1 MVAYEGVTGYQ
12 TGIDRAETF
21 EQASAATATVADKLA
36 ASQLEPSWTDY
47 AKDAFGLGLS
57 VFTGNFLGAGS
68 AGLGLASTASADV
81 EASRALT
88 EAGQMERLGYASGL
102 SPTQVSSFTGYQ
114 QSIADFMANQETNL
128 AAAQVDEEPT
138 TLAPG
143 TARETVAAVL
153 SSATSTTSAG
163 STSSGSA
170 SSLSFAGLGGGA
182 ADAREAE
189 AQREAYAEA
198 TKGTSAAGS
207 ITGSN
212 GGYYSS
218 RDTDYGSSGGTG
230 YSSGDTGSASQ
241 TGASPGGT
249 NVA

>member
-1 MVAYEGVTGYQ
+1 
-12 TGIDRAETF
+12 
-21 EQASAATATVADKLA
+21 
-36 ASQLEPSWTDY
+36 
-47 AKDAFGLGLS
+47 
-57 VFTGNFLGAGS
+57 
-68 AGLGLASTASADV
+68 
-81 EASRALT
+81 
-88 EAGQMERLGYASGL
+88 MERLGYASGL

-170 SSLSFAGLGGGA
+170 SSLSFAGLGGAA

-189 AQREAYAEA
+189 AQRDAYAEA
-198 TKGTSAAGS
+198 TKGTSGS
-207 ITGSN
+207 FNFGGDGATGEGGGRDYSN
-212 GGYYSS
+212 DQSSDVGGYG
-218 RDTDYGSSGGTG
+218 DVGDYGG
-230 YSSGDTGSASQ
+230 YA
-241 TGASPGGT
+241 
-249 NVA
+249 